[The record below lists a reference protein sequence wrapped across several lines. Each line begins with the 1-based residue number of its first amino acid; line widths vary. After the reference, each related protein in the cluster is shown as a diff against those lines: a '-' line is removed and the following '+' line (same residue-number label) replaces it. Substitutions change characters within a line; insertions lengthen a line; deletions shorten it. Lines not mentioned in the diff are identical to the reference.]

1 VTRNLAAAARV
12 GLALP
17 ILGRAGYAANTRQA
31 LEVLLT
37 LRIVYSVVT
46 SVVGL
51 LGFAIALADPIRR
64 ACHTA
69 IREGIRALH
78 ASGVARDPLPLGRIL
93 RVTP

>member
-17 ILGRAGYAANTRQA
+17 ILGRAGYAANARQA

-64 ACHTA
+64 ACHAA
-69 IREGIRALH
+69 IRDRALH